1 MQTSNFEFLRPENE
15 VLANLGFLA
24 ESVLYID
31 PGSALTRLRAFAEE
45 ATKSIY
51 KEELLPRSPSATFS
65 ELINNYTFKSC
76 VSTSLLHQ
84 INYLRFQGNETAH
97 GAEGKLR
104 DAQVAMGTAHQLAMY
119 MGMKHYGK
127 RKETIPAFQD
137 VQDPTEELKQLK
149 KTASTYKAEL
159 KKQVDSLEKNLFIK
173 EIIKI

>member
-15 VLANLGFLA
+15 ALANLGALA

-31 PGSALTRLRAFAEE
+31 PGSALTRLCAFAEE

-51 KEELLPRSPSATFS
+51 KEEILPRSPSATFN
-65 ELINNYTFKSC
+65 ELINNHTFKSC

-119 MGMKHYGK
+119 MGIKHYGK
-127 RKETIPAFQD
+127 RKDSFGMTSNTTAT
-137 VQDPTEELKQLK
+137 VKS
-149 KTASTYKAEL
+149 TASTAKT
-159 KKQVDSLEKNLFIK
+159 VSNI
-173 EIIKI
+173 